1 MTETTTPAADAARRA
16 RLAELVAERD
26 EVAAEA
32 ALPPVGGDMAD
43 RTQNIDAL
51 IRLATLDQH
60 IEELQ
65 VQLQETIVA
74 GGSAAD
80 VAAIG
85 STVWLRFE
93 DGVDREEV
101 DPGGGDRKD
110 GSQPYVIGL
119 AEQAR
124 GNENIITPGSPL
136 GRAVLD
142 ARADERVTYAGPRG
156 QRVTVTVTAVDR

>member
-1 MTETTTPAADAARRA
+1 M
-16 RLAELVAERD
+16 AERD

-60 IEELQ
+60 IEDLQ
-65 VQLQETIVA
+65 LQLQETVVA

-80 VAAIG
+80 VASIG
-85 STVWLRFE
+85 STVWLEFD
-93 DGVDREEV
+93 DGT
-101 DPGGGDRKD
+101 D
-110 GSQPYVIGL
+110 GAQPYVIGL

-142 ARADERVTYAGPRG
+142 ARADQTVTYAGPRG
-156 QRVTVTVTAVDR
+156 QQVTVTVTAVDL

>member
-1 MTETTTPAADAARRA
+1 MTDTTTPAADAARRA
-16 RLAELVAERD
+16 RLEELVAERD

-43 RTQNIDAL
+43 RTQNVDAL

-60 IEELQ
+60 IEDLHL
-65 VQLQETIVA
+65 QLQETMVA
-74 GGSAAD
+74 GGSEAD
-80 VAAIG
+80 VASIG

-93 DGVDREEV
+93 DDA
-101 DPGGGDRKD
+101 DAD
-110 GSQPYVIGL
+110 GAQPYVIGL

-142 ARADERVTYAGPRG
+142 ARADQQVTYAGPRG
-156 QRVTVTVTAVDR
+156 QQVTVTVTAVEK

>member
-1 MTETTTPAADAARRA
+1 MTDTTTPAADAARRA
-16 RLAELVAERD
+16 RLEELVAERD

-43 RTQNIDAL
+43 RTQNVDAL

-60 IEELQ
+60 IEDLQ
-65 VQLQETIVA
+65 LQLQETIVA
-74 GGSAAD
+74 GGSEAD
-80 VAAIG
+80 VASIG

-93 DGVDREEV
+93 DDADAE
-101 DPGGGDRKD
+101 
-110 GSQPYVIGL
+110 PYMIGL

-124 GNENIITPGSPL
+124 DNENIITPGSPL

-142 ARADERVTYAGPRG
+142 ARSDQQVTYAGPRG
-156 QRVTVTVTAVDR
+156 QRVRVTVTAVEQ